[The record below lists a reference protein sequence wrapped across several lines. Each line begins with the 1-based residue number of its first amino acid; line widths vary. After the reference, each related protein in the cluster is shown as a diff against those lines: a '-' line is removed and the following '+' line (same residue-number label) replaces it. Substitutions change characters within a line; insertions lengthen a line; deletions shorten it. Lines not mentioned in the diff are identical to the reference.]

1 MSRLFWKS
9 KKWHNTLGRTFLKNQ
24 TYKKQPYIYLPFY
37 LFSFSTVPSSFPLTP
52 AAPVE
57 TLFCLIYLD
66 FCYLIHNPSYT
77 EWSRT
82 YNIASTTEELNSS
95 FHLTFINLHLKL
107 ILESVTR
114 KLCSFCVITFPWF
127 FMFLKVFLVLLFSHL
142 KLLLP
147 VFTDW
152 PPLKCPVL
160 DFLAPVLCWN
170 LSAGLLDFHEGS
182 LIHGWFS

>member
-114 KLCSFCVITFPWF
+114 KYLNTYE
-127 FMFLKVFLVLLFSHL
+127 MFWK
-142 KLLLP
+142 
-147 VFTDW
+147 
-152 PPLKCPVL
+152 L
-160 DFLAPVLCWN
+160 DFTHSYWTIYTFYKN
-170 LSAGLLDFHEGS
+170 Q
-182 LIHGWFS
+182 IQIK